1 MSTRVDLAMATDI
14 LFGDHVEVT
23 GLGIGVVTGIW
34 GSFASVRFQDVSRHI
49 NLDQLRSVEAKQRRR
64 QAEIDREIA
73 YQKEVQTVE
82 ERRREDESRRERDE
96 RRRGFI
102 EKLREIMKL
111 EFMKVDS
118 YHAQECCEFV
128 SEKDLASEKTSFV
141 RAWIEDFG
149 SARKEKLRQPD
160 EEQAAAIAAVN
171 GHVQVIARA
180 GSGKTTTLVNRT
192 LFLLKHCGAKP
203 GEILLLAF
211 NRKAALEVRRRLLE
225 LLCDGASEA
234 LVAEIGARTQ
244 ETSRRGRINLEDI
257 ESSAV
262 DSVASMLKVHM
273 PHVMTF
279 HALAHAVVH
288 PEESLLFNGPDGEA
302 QGLSG
307 VFQNVID
314 DHLQVPK
321 FHARI
326 RALMLAHF
334 REDWDR
340 LVEGAFDLNKNDFL
354 GFRRFLP
361 RESLGGEHVKSHGE
375 KVIADFLFEHD
386 VAYKY
391 ERNHWWS
398 GVNYRPD
405 FTIFSTPKSGVII
418 EYFGMKGDADYDAMS
433 EDKKKYWLE
442 KLGWR
447 LIECYPSNIAEL
459 GDEAFQDE
467 LKLTLEDHGVV
478 CNRLSEDEIWHRI
491 RERAIDR
498 FTKAVVGFI
507 GRCRKKSWSPSDLR
521 DNIDAH
527 SAASDV
533 ESMFLDLVRELY
545 SAYLARLSATGE
557 DDFDGLIQRA
567 ATRINEGESLFLRKL
582 GGGDFKV
589 LKFVCIDEFQD
600 FSDLFNR
607 LLASIR
613 RHNQELELFCVG
625 DDWQAI
631 NGFAGSDLQF
641 FENFS
646 AHIGDFKQLHIAT
659 NYRSSSSIVDIGN
672 ALMTGLGQPAVA
684 HKDSRGSV
692 WISDLSKFEP
702 TLLEKQRHPG
712 DVISPVVVRLASKLL
727 NQDKDVVL
735 LCRRNG
741 LPWFVNYG
749 ESDADGR
756 GNVRFLNHVRSFFA
770 KDLRN
775 RITISTAHKYK
786 GLEKAAVIAVD
797 IVARS
802 YPLIHPDWVFSRVFG
817 DNPSTIA
824 KEERRLLYVA
834 LTRAIDTLVIVT
846 DGSSKSPF
854 LEEVL
859 SICHIDDVNWENF
872 PAVCALSGRRLL
884 VQVKSQSY
892 KLDKGGTYPIKD
904 LLHANRYLWHSVN
917 RTWEKSFAANGFDLR
932 LVQSE
937 VWAQSADGVVVTF
950 FDDAENQLASY
961 LVNAG
966 KWACS
971 MNRWSTVKDEQPS

>member
-1 MSTRVDLAMATDI
+1 MASDI
-14 LFGDHVEVT
+14 QVGDHVEVA
-23 GLGIGVVTGIW
+23 GLGIGVVTSIW
-34 GSFASVRFQDVSRHI
+34 GSFASVDFRGDSKHV
-49 NLDQLRSVEAKQRRR
+49 NLSGLSSVEASQRQR
-64 QAEIDREIA
+64 QAKIDREIA
-73 YQKEVQTVE
+73 HQKEVQALEDRRREDDLRRERE
-82 ERRREDESRRERDE
+82 ERRRER
-96 RRRGFI
+96 I
-102 EKLREIMKL
+102 EKLRAIMKSD
-111 EFMKVDS
+111 FMKVDS
-118 YHAQECCEFV
+118 YYLQECSQFV
-128 SEKDLASEKTSFV
+128 SESDLAHEKASFV
-141 RAWIEDFG
+141 REWIDDF
-149 SARKEKLRQPD
+149 SSLRKEKLRQPD
-160 EEQAAAIAAVN
+160 AEQATAISAVN
-171 GHVQVIARA
+171 GHIQVVARA
-180 GSGKTTTLVNRT
+180 GSGKTTTIVSRT
-192 LFLLKHCGAKP
+192 LFLLRHCGVKP
-203 GEILLLAF
+203 SEILLLAF
-211 NRKAALEVRRRLLE
+211 NRKAALEIRRRLLE
-225 LLCDGASEA
+225 LLSDGAAVALSE
-234 LVAEIGARTQ
+234 EIGARTRDV
-244 ETSRRGRINLEDI
+244 SKRGRVNLEAI

-262 DSVASMLKVHM
+262 DCVASMLKVRM

-279 HALAHAVVH
+279 HALAYAVVH
-288 PEESLLFNGPDGEA
+288 PEESLLLDGPDGEA
-302 QGLSG
+302 QGLSR
-307 VFQNVID
+307 VFQSVID

-354 GFRRFLP
+354 SFRWSLP

-398 GVNYRPD
+398 GINYRPD
-405 FTIFSTPKSGVII
+405 FTVFSTPKSGVVI

-433 EDKKKYWLE
+433 DEKKKYWVD
-442 KLGWR
+442 KQGWR
-447 LIECYPSNIAEL
+447 LIEIYPSDIAEL
-459 GDEAFQDE
+459 GEDAFQGK
-467 LKLTLEDHGVV
+467 LKLALEDHGVL
-478 CNRLSEDEIWHRI
+478 CNRLSDDEIWHRV

-507 GRCRKKSWSPSDLR
+507 ARCRKKSWSPTDLR

-527 SAASDV
+527 PADSDV
-533 ESMFLDLVRELY
+533 ESMFLDLAHELY
-545 SAYLARLSATGE
+545 AAYLSRLSATGE
-557 DDFDGLIQRA
+557 DDFDGLMQRA
-567 ATRINEGESLFLRKL
+567 ASRINDGETQFLRKS
-582 GGGDFKV
+582 GGGDFRT
-589 LKFVCIDEFQD
+589 LKFFCIDEFQD

-607 LLASIR
+607 LLEAIR
-613 RHNQELELFCVG
+613 QHNQDVELFCVG

-631 NGFAGSDLQF
+631 NGFAGSDLRF

-646 AHIGDFKQLHIAT
+646 AYIGESKKLQIAT
-659 NYRSSSSIVDIGN
+659 NYRSSSSVVDIGN
-672 ALMTGLGQPAVA
+672 ALMAGLGRPAVA
-684 HKDSRGSV
+684 HKDSQGSV
-692 WISDLSKFEP
+692 WISDISEFEP

-712 DVISPVVVRLASKLL
+712 DAISPVVARLVNNLL
-727 NQDKDVVL
+727 NEDKDVVL

-741 LPWFVNYG
+741 LPWFVNYAV
-749 ESDADGR
+749 SDAEGR
-756 GNVRFLNHVRSFFA
+756 GNSRFLNHIRSFFA

-817 DNPSTIA
+817 DNPSKIA

-846 DGSSKSPF
+846 DGSNKSPF
-854 LEEVL
+854 LEEIEKRL
-859 SICHIDDVNWENF
+859 HIDSLKWKDF
-872 PAVCALSGRRLL
+872 PAVSAITDRRLL

-892 KLDKGGTYPIKD
+892 KLEKVGTYPIKD

-917 RTWEKSFAANGFDLR
+917 ETWEKSFPVKGFDLY

-937 VWAQSADGVVVTF
+937 VWAQSADGVAVNF

-961 LVNAG
+961 LVNSG
-966 KWACS
+966 EWACS
-971 MNRWSTVKDEQPS
+971 MDRWAMLNSEQQS